1 MRARCFTGAGE
12 EEESRGGVGGSVEL
26 ASHGAVRVV
35 SPYGPPGSRLS
46 PLPLLPD
53 EAELPDEV
61 GGWLDVAGWG
71 LPD

>member
-1 MRARCFTGAGE
+1 M
-12 EEESRGGVGGSVEL
+12 GGSVEL